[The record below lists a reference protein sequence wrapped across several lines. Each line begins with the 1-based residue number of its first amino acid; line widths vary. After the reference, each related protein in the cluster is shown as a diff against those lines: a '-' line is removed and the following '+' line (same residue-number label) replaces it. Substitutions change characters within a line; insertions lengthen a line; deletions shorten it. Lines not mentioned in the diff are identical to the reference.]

1 MEQKQ
6 RKISLYKKIR
16 RDFHIRV
23 EQMEKAHKKK
33 VVALAL
39 ATLLLASALLFG
51 AAMLETSTR
60 GQYVYY
66 YGDVEQKIKAENEI
80 HMIDFI
86 ALADFCAMSK
96 SVNINNASFEINNT
110 KASFTNGS
118 NIAKINGISIEMT
131 SPAAIKNGYCLV
143 PLSLLTDIFV
153 GLDVNTNKNETTIK
167 ADDNVYMLAKDFE
180 VEYKTDIS
188 DYLEYIHSTDEYIYT
203 LVNKQNPVDQTF
215 PEDQD
220 ALIEIPAEY
229 RKTDVI
235 YLHYIAEKALEAMMN
250 DMFALGYD
258 DTYVTSAYRRYDK
271 QQQLFDRYVNNLVN
285 QGMSY
290 DAAYAE
296 VLKDTALPGQSEH
309 QTGLCVDLTT
319 RTIVTVDNRFA
330 DAEVFAWLTAN
341 SWKYGFVL
349 RYPEDKIDITGYSYE
364 SWHYRFVG
372 YDVASIMHQTGLC
385 YEEYLKIFS
394 NGEQK

>member
-118 NIAKINGISIEMT
+118 NIAKINGINIEMT

-167 ADDNVYMLAKDFE
+167 AEDNVYMLAKDFE

-319 RTIVTVDNRFA
+319 KTIVTVDNRFA
-330 DAEVFAWLTAN
+330 DTEVFAWLQDNA
-341 SWKYGFVL
+341 WKYGFVL
-349 RYPEDKIDITGYSYE
+349 RYPENKVAITGYSYE

-385 YEEYLKIFS
+385 YEEYLEIFS

>member
-118 NIAKINGISIEMT
+118 NIAKINGINIEMT

-167 ADDNVYMLAKDFE
+167 AEDNVYMLAKDFE

-330 DAEVFAWLTAN
+330 DTEVFAWLTAN

-349 RYPEDKIDITGYSYE
+349 RYPEDKVDITGYSYE